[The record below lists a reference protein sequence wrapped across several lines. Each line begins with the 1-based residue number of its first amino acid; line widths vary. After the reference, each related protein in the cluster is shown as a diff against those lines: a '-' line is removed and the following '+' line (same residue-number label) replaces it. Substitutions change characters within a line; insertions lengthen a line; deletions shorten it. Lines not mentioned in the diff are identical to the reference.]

1 MNRFSAQLVALVL
14 SSTLV
19 LIGGCAS
26 TSRTSGTQIERYVTP
41 DYSGV
46 IAVRADSQSAF
57 ETRAMGL
64 AVREQNKLNTP
75 STRFLIG
82 SVTKWISA
90 VAVLRLVDAGT
101 LNLDEPIA
109 RYLPELPAANGG
121 VTLRQLMSNRSGI
134 PNGFSSA
141 MRMDRAT
148 GDLQAGPVDGALRFG
163 AAPLDAMPGTTWNYS
178 VTNWILIAA
187 VVERATGQS
196 FMNVVRSNVLAPA
209 GARDTDFA
217 ATGYEDVV
225 EMAAAYDGAG
235 ARKMPSAPPMVAASG
250 TLYSTARDLVAIA
263 DAVYRTGLLSEAS
276 RQALSKIEVFAEDYA
291 LGGRVKTVTTPQG
304 LRTMAWES
312 GVSGAYKTLL
322 VYDPLSGSAIV
333 LLNNTDIQ
341 HSEQARIATS
351 LLGNTA
357 AH

>member
-1 MNRFSAQLVALVL
+1 MYRLSVQLVSLALCSALAVM
-14 SSTLV
+14 
-19 LIGGCAS
+19 GGCAS
-26 TSRTSGTQIERYVTP
+26 TSRSGVTQIERYVAP

-46 IAVRADSQSAF
+46 IAVRADSQSAL

-82 SVTKWISA
+82 SATKWISA

-109 RYLPELPAANGG
+109 RYLPELPAANGE

-134 PNGFSSA
+134 PNGFSAA
-141 MRMDRAT
+141 MRLDRAT
-148 GDLQAGPVDGALRFG
+148 GVLQVGPVDGALRFG
-163 AAPLDAMPGTTWNYS
+163 TGPLDAVPGTKWNYS

-187 VVERATGQS
+187 VVERASGQL
-196 FMNVVRSNVLAPA
+196 FMDVVRKSVLVPA
-209 GARDTDFA
+209 GAKDTDFA
-217 ATGYEDVV
+217 ALDYDRVPN
-225 EMAAAYDGAG
+225 MAAAYDGAG

-250 TLYSTARDLVAIA
+250 TVYSTARDLVAIA
-263 DAVYRTGLLSEAS
+263 DAVYRTGLLSETS
-276 RQALSKIEVFAEDYA
+276 RQSLSKIEVFAEDYA
-291 LGGRVKTVTTPQG
+291 LGGRVKTVATPQG
-304 LRTMAWES
+304 IRTMAWES

-322 VYDPLSGSAIV
+322 VYDPVNGTAFV

-341 HSEQARIATS
+341 QSEQARIATA
-351 LLGNTA
+351 LLGNMA
-357 AH
+357 GH